1 MDLTNAI
8 ELCLSL
14 PFAEETT
21 PFGPD
26 TLVYKTH
33 GKVFAITSPENH
45 PPFINLKCDPERS
58 ALLRDQHEGI
68 TPAYHMNKKHWN
80 SVLLDGS
87 VPSQTIAG
95 LIRHSFDLICKELP
109 RKFRESH
116 IGDQGDSR

>member
-26 TLVYKTH
+26 TLVYKTN

-80 SVLLDGS
+80 TIIVDGS
-87 VPSQTIAG
+87 VKNALLREWIQ
-95 LIRHSFDLICKELP
+95 HSYHLVHK
-109 RKFRESH
+109 KSKK
-116 IGDQGDSR
+116 

>member
-1 MDLTNAI
+1 MDLTTAI

-14 PFAEETT
+14 PCAEETT

-58 ALLRDQHEGI
+58 ALLRDQYEGI

-87 VPSQTIAG
+87 IPSHTIAG
-95 LIRHSFDLICKELP
+95 LIRHSFDLIWNGLP
-109 RKFRESH
+109 RKIRESH
-116 IGDQGDSR
+116 TGEQGDSR